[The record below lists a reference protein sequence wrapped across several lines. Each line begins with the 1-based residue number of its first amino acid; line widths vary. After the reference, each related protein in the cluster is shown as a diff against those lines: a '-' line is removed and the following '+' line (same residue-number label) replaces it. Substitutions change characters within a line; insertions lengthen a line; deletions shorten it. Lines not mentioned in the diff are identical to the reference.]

1 MDLGVPP
8 PKEAAMNTN
17 AVESVTTRRGTRRAS
32 FVCAMIVAG
41 VAPCWLPTARACDQ
55 AGAGTALE
63 ASAAPDQAAP
73 GGPAMRAHIDPAT
86 GKLGAP
92 PAGESNAAAPVVAPA
107 AAGAPR
113 QEPLPGGGFKVDTRY
128 RVLQSAEGSN

>member
-1 MDLGVPP
+1 
-8 PKEAAMNTN
+8 MNTN
-17 AVESVTTRRGTRRAS
+17 TARSITTRRATHRAS

-41 VAPCWLPTARACDQ
+41 VARCWSLPAAQACDQ
-55 AGAGTALE
+55 VGAGTALE

-86 GKLGAP
+86 GKLAAP

-128 RVLQSAEGSN
+128 RVSQSAEGSN